1 MGSFWWGRL
10 DIANNDVVKNRIP
23 SKGEVVM
30 LERERRVVDCDEL
43 GHLEQGNLSAAQV
56 VMSFQN
62 LTVSG
67 NCSVLFSLI
76 VGSVSRTRL
85 S

>member
-43 GHLEQGNLSAAQV
+43 GHLEQGNLGRYVIPKTYSKRKL
-56 VMSFQN
+56 FRN
-62 LTVSG
+62 LILVDH
-67 NCSVLFSLI
+67 CAY
-76 VGSVSRTRL
+76 
-85 S
+85 

>member
-43 GHLEQGNLSAAQV
+43 GHLEQGNS
-56 VMSFQN
+56 
-62 LTVSG
+62 
-67 NCSVLFSLI
+67 
-76 VGSVSRTRL
+76 SR
-85 S
+85 